1 MKKIII
7 MYIIFMKVLIF
18 AQPVINSNDLNNIG
32 SGNIFSTN
40 PSGFTTGLSG
50 ANITW
55 NFSALTLVPN
65 GTFISSID
73 TTAPF
78 ISNFIGA
85 NYIIKTTST
94 GIDYYEIYK
103 LDSSKLEILG
113 ITTDSAVVVNFSPN
127 PQTLFQFPYA
137 YNSTIFDTY
146 STINDPSA
154 DDPFTILYDA
164 YGTLITPYGTFN
176 NVFRTKKLDGI
187 FPIFTWYYPN
197 SALKLLTVTFGSG
210 GVNNVKFY
218 HYTNLELSQNNL
230 NKSLTIFPNPIDTEL
245 TIYNFNTNMTN
256 FSFEIFDL
264 YGRLIKSD
272 KSKFN
277 EKINIDELQSGS
289 YLLVL
294 KDENNIFKS
303 KKIVKK

>member
-1 MKKIII
+1 MN
-7 MYIIFMKVLIF
+7 VLIF
-18 AQPVINSNDLNNIG
+18 AQPIINSNDLNNIG
-32 SGNIFSTN
+32 SGNMFSAN

-55 NFSALTLVPN
+55 NYSALTLVPN
-65 GTFISSID
+65 GTFVSSID
-73 TTAPF
+73 NTAPF

-94 GIDYYEIYK
+94 GIEYYEIYK

-113 ITTDSAVVVNFSPN
+113 ITTNSGILVNFSPN
-127 PQTLFQFPYA
+127 PQTLFQFPYT

-146 STINDPSA
+146 STVSDPSA
-154 DDPFTILYDA
+154 NDPFTILYDA

-176 NVFRTKKLDGI
+176 NVIRTRKLDGI

-197 SALKLLTVTFGSG
+197 SALKLLTVMFGSG
-210 GVNNVKFY
+210 GVENVEFY
-218 HYTNLELSQNNL
+218 QYTNLELTQNNL
-230 NKSLTIFPNPIDTEL
+230 NKSLTIFPNPVDSEL
-245 TIYNFNTNMTN
+245 TIYNSDTNLTN

-264 YGRLIKSD
+264 YGRLIKFNI
-272 KSKFN
+272 SKFN
-277 EKINIDELQSGS
+277 EPISVDDLQSGS

-294 KDENNIFKS
+294 KDKNNIS
-303 KKIVKK
+303 SSIKIIKN